1 LQKFEANILLGLTAT
16 PERMDNENILDDFCG
31 VIASEIRLPEALNRK
46 LLCPFQYF
54 GISDSVD
61 LQNIKW
67 QNGKYQTNELT
78 DVFSSEKRVAEIITK
93 CEEYLTDINEVLAIC
108 FCVS

>member
-1 LQKFEANILLGLTAT
+1 
-16 PERMDNENILDDFCG
+16 MDNENILDDFCG

-67 QNGKYQTNELT
+67 QISN
-78 DVFSSEKRVAEIITK
+78 KR
-93 CEEYLTDINEVLAIC
+93 INRC
-108 FCVS
+108 FFK